1 MAGGKG
7 APEVGG
13 RERDIAVAFG
23 AIAAYEREKK
33 ISTTSKNGATGDV
46 ASVSS
51 WKEYGKRRQMRG
63 GLS

>member
-7 APEVGG
+7 APEADG

-23 AIAAYEREKK
+23 AIVAYERGKK
-33 ISTTSKNGATGDV
+33 ISNISSNDATSDV
-46 ASVSS
+46 AGVSS

-63 GLS
+63 GLL